1 MLKGKRLEICLA
13 VAVTFAV
20 ILASGVIFPNP
31 FMPAMVR
38 QAHFFEL
45 SSSMLVFGAIA
56 GWVWKRLAK
65 DHR

>member
-1 MLKGKRLEICLA
+1 MWAGLAWLIVTMLKGRRLEICLA

-38 QAHFFEL
+38 QAHFF
-45 SSSMLVFGAIA
+45 
-56 GWVWKRLAK
+56 
-65 DHR
+65 